1 MTATCIDCGE
11 RRPPV
16 TFVLVGDVERPVCER
31 CQLLYEDDEHQAELE
46 YLGDRDES
54 VEGSS

>member
-46 YLGDRDES
+46 YLGDRDE
-54 VEGSS
+54 